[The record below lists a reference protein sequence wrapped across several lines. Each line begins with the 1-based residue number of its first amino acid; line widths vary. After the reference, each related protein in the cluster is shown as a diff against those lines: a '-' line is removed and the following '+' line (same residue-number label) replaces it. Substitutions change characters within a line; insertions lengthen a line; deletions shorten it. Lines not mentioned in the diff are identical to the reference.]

1 MRIILMIVMF
11 ALYFYLGY
19 SYAMMHGVK
28 AANIVEEIIETTED
42 EVIEEIEFNYSTD
55 PNLDFYYDRDN
66 K

>member
-1 MRIILMIVMF
+1 MRIILFIVMF

-19 SYAMMHGVK
+19 NYAMMHV
-28 AANIVEEIIETTED
+28 IDTVEEVEK
-42 EVIEEIEFNYSTD
+42 IEEVQEIEEQEYKYIGD